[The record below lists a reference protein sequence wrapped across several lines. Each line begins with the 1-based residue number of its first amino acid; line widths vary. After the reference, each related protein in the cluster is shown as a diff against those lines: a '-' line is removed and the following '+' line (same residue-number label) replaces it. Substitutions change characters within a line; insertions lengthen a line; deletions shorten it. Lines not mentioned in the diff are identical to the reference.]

1 MRDNFALVGEARIL
15 ARETPEEG
23 WLPTTWVEGDIAIG
37 GIGFIV
43 ILMVMVLVVIWVVNL
58 VLLSSSALIF

>member
-43 ILMVMVLVVIWVVNL
+43 ILMVIVLVVIWVV
-58 VLLSSSALIF
+58 VLI

>member
-23 WLPTTWVEGDIAIG
+23 WLLTTWVEGD
-37 GIGFIV
+37 
-43 ILMVMVLVVIWVVNL
+43 LRLVELNFWLN
-58 VLLSSSALIF
+58 

>member
-23 WLPTTWVEGDIAIG
+23 WLPTTWVEGDIALG

-43 ILMVMVLVVIWVVNL
+43 ILMVMVLVVIWVV
-58 VLLSSSALIF
+58 VLI

>member
-37 GIGFIV
+37 GIGFMI
-43 ILMVMVLVVIWVVNL
+43 IWMEMVRFVIWVVIL
-58 VLLSSSALIF
+58 FPLSSSALIF

>member
-37 GIGFIV
+37 GIEFMV
-43 ILMVMVLVVIWVVNL
+43 ILMVMVRFVI
-58 VLLSSSALIF
+58 